1 MNLNELINSE
11 ELYFIDIET
20 VGGAGICQV
29 GITKWSKKE
38 NRLSIV
44 LNETVNPDVV
54 SEQVNPH
61 AVRVH
66 RISEHA
72 WTSAAPYPAFHE
84 RIKKLL
90 DGKIVIQWGGSDIAI
105 IFKNIRKYNLSEI
118 KTTSLN
124 SWSYQYKGMKLA
136 DAAKN
141 LGFNY
146 SSRHSA
152 PLDSYLTALLFVSDL
167 CEYQPTNI
175 DMKIIN
181 SFNSRYPKT
190 SETFKLS
197 QLKANGE
204 GEEVCL
210 TGFTNDE
217 KMKFGEALAKKGYRV
232 RTNVTTNLR
241 YLITPSGAYKG
252 SPSKEIEAKNVGAKI
267 VELKSLLQTLT

>member
-1 MNLNELINSE
+1 MNTNELINSE

-20 VGGAGICQV
+20 VGGIGICQI
-29 GITKWSKKE
+29 GITKWSKNE

-90 DGKIVIQWGGSDIAI
+90 DGKIVLQWGGSDIAI
-105 IFKNIRKYNLSEI
+105 IFKSIRKYDLSEI
-118 KTTSLN
+118 RTTSLN

-136 DAAKN
+136 EAAKN

-146 SSRHSA
+146 NSRHSA
-152 PLDSYLTALLFVSDL
+152 PLDSYLTGLLFVSDL
-167 CEYQPTNI
+167 CEYKPTNI
-175 DMKIIN
+175 DMKIID

-217 KMKFGEALAKKGYRV
+217 KFNLGEALDKKG
-232 RTNVTTNLR
+232 
-241 YLITPSGAYKG
+241 
-252 SPSKEIEAKNVGAKI
+252 
-267 VELKSLLQTLT
+267 